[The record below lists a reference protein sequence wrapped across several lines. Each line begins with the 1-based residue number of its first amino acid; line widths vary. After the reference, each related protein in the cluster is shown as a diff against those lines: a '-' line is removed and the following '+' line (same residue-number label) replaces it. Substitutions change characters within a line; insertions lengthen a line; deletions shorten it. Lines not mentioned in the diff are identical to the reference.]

1 LRTGLGSIIDFE
13 RDKLTDLR
21 VLSQLNS
28 AISLRGVFGS
38 SVSVFVCMHCGHQ
51 DMLMRYIESQ
61 LYIHTRA
68 IEELTIA
75 YDAAAKIDVQSDLRV
90 RVLCPMYGALLPL
103 STCLY

>member
-1 LRTGLGSIIDFE
+1 
-13 RDKLTDLR
+13 
-21 VLSQLNS
+21 
-28 AISLRGVFGS
+28 
-38 SVSVFVCMHCGHQ
+38 
-51 DMLMRYIESQ
+51 MRYIESQ

-90 RVLCPMYGALLPL
+90 RVLCPMYGVLLPL